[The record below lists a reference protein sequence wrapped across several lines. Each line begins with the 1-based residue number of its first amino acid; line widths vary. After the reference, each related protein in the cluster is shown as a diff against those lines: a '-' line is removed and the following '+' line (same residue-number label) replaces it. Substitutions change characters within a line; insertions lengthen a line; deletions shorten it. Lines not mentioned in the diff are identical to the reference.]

1 MQRRTQKLINTRF
14 QLRMTLWFVGVTGLL
29 LTLQYFILAER
40 MSTIGMELP
49 NDSQLFFRDL
59 NGELLKTFMATLGI
73 ALSVAMVAGI
83 LLTHRIAGPAYRFS
97 VFLKDVL
104 RGEQTDECRIRH
116 NDELQDICVLL
127 NRVTADAR
135 AKAKAPTDEQ
145 SDELPEDEIETVVE
159 LERVA

>member
-1 MQRRTQKLINTRF
+1 MKRRTQKLINTRF
-14 QLRMTLWFVGVTGLL
+14 QLRMTMWFVGVTGLL

-49 NDSQLFFRDL
+49 NDSQLFFRNL

-73 ALSVAMVAGI
+73 ALSVATVAGI

-104 RGEQTDECRIRH
+104 RGEQTEQCRIRH
-116 NDELQDICVLL
+116 NDELQDICELI

-135 AKAKAPTDEQ
+135 AKAETDQ
-145 SDELPEDEIETVVE
+145 SSEEEVETAVGF
-159 LERVA
+159 ERAA